1 MFSLLFFRFTGVFL
15 LGRLITLG
23 CSTWVYDKRWRSVKL
38 LKQYGTLRS
47 LDRCCFLP
55 LRQLHFDSFHPFG
68 LRPLRLFLALHV
80 DRQKLQNLLQTS
92 SVCLFHEKKE
102 KKKKVSDNWCN
113 MSLKSCPVSL
123 GRTSTITSWEVIIF
137 CAQRSGA
144 TELGAKMRNGNGP
157 LSPSNYNARCKA
169 YPAFTYDSRDRL
181 QRRVALS
188 AQYVALE
195 M

>member
-1 MFSLLFFRFTGVFL
+1 MGPCALWTDVASSLWDNFILTHFTPLASDHWDSSLL
-15 LGRLITLG
+15 
-23 CSTWVYDKRWRSVKL
+23 CTWTDRSCRIFCKQAACAYFMKKKKR
-38 LKQYGTLRS
+38 
-47 LDRCCFLP
+47 
-55 LRQLHFDSFHPFG
+55 
-68 LRPLRLFLALHV
+68 
-80 DRQKLQNLLQTS
+80 
-92 SVCLFHEKKE
+92 
-102 KKKKVSDNWCN
+102 KKKVSDNWCN

-137 CAQRSGA
+137 CAQRSEA

-169 YPAFTYDSRDRL
+169 YPAFNYDSRDRL